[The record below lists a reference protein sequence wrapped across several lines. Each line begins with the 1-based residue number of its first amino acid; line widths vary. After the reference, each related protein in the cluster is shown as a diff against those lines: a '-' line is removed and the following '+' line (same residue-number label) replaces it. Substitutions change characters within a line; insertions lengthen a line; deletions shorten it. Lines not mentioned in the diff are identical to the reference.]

1 MQIVT
6 TREFRSNQSR
16 FLNEAKMGKDI
27 ILISRLGSFRIM
39 PVSEQDSIVNKEI
52 RSSLEEVKAHIQG
65 KVNLSHAKDLEF
77 L

>member
-27 ILISRLGSFRIM
+27 ILISRLGSFIIV

-65 KVNLSHAKDLEF
+65 KVNLPLAKDLEF

>member
-1 MQIVT
+1 MQTVT

-27 ILISRLGSFRIM
+27 ILISRLGSFRIV

-65 KVNLSHAKDLEF
+65 KMNLPLAKDLEF

>member
-27 ILISRLGSFRIM
+27 ILTSRLGSFRIV

-65 KVNLSHAKDLEF
+65 KMNLPLAKDLEF
-77 L
+77 